1 MKVYGHLRDE
11 HSVNMAQKVTFS
23 KPQLEKVVPMPEQ
36 TPASSKRVISTGH
49 GSIYATTTNGLL
61 WSRRFLIMPG
71 KSKSSEIKHAAPNH
85 PKKMPL
91 ICSRQYPW

>member
-36 TPASSKRVISTGH
+36 TPA
-49 GSIYATTTNGLL
+49 
-61 WSRRFLIMPG
+61 
-71 KSKSSEIKHAAPNH
+71 
-85 PKKMPL
+85 
-91 ICSRQYPW
+91 